1 MIATLS
7 IAEAAR
13 DRRLSP
19 HTLRYYERAGL
30 LDPVPRDAGGR
41 RRYTEVDLE
50 RVLFLQR
57 MRRTGMP
64 IRLIREYIELVRQ
77 GGATTASRLRI
88 LQEHRA
94 EVVLRL
100 DELRDALA
108 AIDHKISLYRKETA

>member
-30 LDPVPRDAGGR
+30 LDAVPRDRGGR
-41 RRYTEVDLE
+41 RRYTEADLE

-64 IRLIREYIELVRQ
+64 IRVLREYVALVRQ
-77 GGATTASRLRI
+77 GDSSAARRLEM
-88 LQEHRA
+88 LENHRA
-94 EVVLRL
+94 DVLLRL
-100 DELRDALA
+100 AELQDALTA
-108 AIDHKISLYRKETA
+108 LDYKIARYREETA

>member
-30 LDPVPRDAGGR
+30 LDAVSRDGGGR
-41 RRYTEVDLE
+41 RRYTEADLD

-64 IRLIREYIELVRQ
+64 IRRLREYVALARE
-77 GGATTASRLRI
+77 GESTAAHRLEM
-88 LQEHRA
+88 LEDHRA
-94 EVVLRL
+94 DVLLRL
-100 DELRDALA
+100 EELQDALTA
-108 AIDHKISLYRKETA
+108 LDDKIARYREQTA